1 MSPLDW
7 HDGTLE
13 VIGMFVSG
21 DPLRSPGPRG
31 EQQRDASFMLW
42 FNSGEQPVEVALPDN
57 EWVRT
62 GEVVLSTDPDLPH
75 GTPVLA
81 GEPLTLGGL
90 TVVVLRQ
97 T

>member
-1 MSPLDW
+1 
-7 HDGTLE
+7 
-13 VIGMFVSG
+13 MFVSG

-31 EQQRDASFMLW
+31 EQQRDASFLLW
-42 FNSGEQPVEVALPDN
+42 FNAGEAPVEVVLPDN
-57 EWVRT
+57 DWVKH

-75 GTPVLA
+75 GTDVDA
-81 GEPLTLGGL
+81 GERLTLGGL